1 MCLSF
6 RLTGC
11 PDSADRCIFLQPY
24 VVAGRQTLNLFRT
37 ASRRSVHHQGNPAGQ
52 NRRSVP
58 HYPVRI
64 HDCSPLSLVQGG
76 KALIVLKGSS
86 AIRKDFYW
94 VDPQTGLER
103 QLTDLKTDSLI
114 QNFDVT
120 PDGKQI
126 VFDQVR
132 NNSDLLLLDLRQ

>member
-1 MCLSF
+1 M
-6 RLTGC
+6 
-11 PDSADRCIFLQPY
+11 
-24 VVAGRQTLNLFRT
+24 
-37 ASRRSVHHQGNPAGQ
+37 
-52 NRRSVP
+52 
-58 HYPVRI
+58 
-64 HDCSPLSLVQGG
+64 QGG

-86 AIRKDFYW
+86 ARRKDFYW